1 MMSTIVYIIGNTTHI
16 FLLVSAHIHH
26 YIHLLAPLAE
36 PPESVSSLRVTGIT
50 EDSVTVEW
58 GEPTSDGGDVIT
70 GYLVEKR
77 ESRSQY
83 WSAVTTVSARTTTCV
98 IRHLHRTSKYHIRVA
113 AQNVEGKGAFREL
126 PDAIIPMKPKSK
138 WFTTSSSS
146 SIYKTIVRKDR

>member
-1 MMSTIVYIIGNTTHI
+1 MTI
-16 FLLVSAHIHH
+16 
-26 YIHLLAPLAE
+26 
-36 PPESVSSLRVTGIT
+36 
-50 EDSVTVEW
+50 EW

-83 WSAVTTVSARTTTCV
+83 WSSVTTVSARTTSCI

-138 WFTTSSSS
+138 WFTS
-146 SIYKTIVRKDR
+146 